1 MDTAAEDKDMLQK
14 ELLDR
19 DRFLDE
25 FPMVKMELEERI
37 RELHALADKVDKT
50 HRDCTISCVVA
61 NSVSAFSGVLTI
73 LGLALAPVTAGVSLS
88 LSATGMGLG
97 TAAAITSVSTSI
109 VEHSNRLSAKSKASK
124 LLSTGHCEGV
134 VKAVLR
140 NTANLVDTTVRC
152 IRNSSNIKKSM
163 HVIKLAKD
171 NPHLVA
177 DARCLMTTGKISIQ
191 SGKQVQKAFGGTI
204 LAMSKGA
211 RVMGMATAGFSLLVD
226 VFNLVQE
233 SKHLHEGAK
242 AESAEELREKAR
254 ELERKLEELTKIHKN
269 LQ

>member
-191 SGKQVQKAFGGTI
+191 SAGLSQSGSDFLIMMMMMVVV
-204 LAMSKGA
+204 
-211 RVMGMATAGFSLLVD
+211 VMTT
-226 VFNLVQE
+226 E
-233 SKHLHEGAK
+233 
-242 AESAEELREKAR
+242 
-254 ELERKLEELTKIHKN
+254 
-269 LQ
+269 